1 MSCGHSGHSVPS
13 FTRCATQQAEGI
25 EICQLDL
32 MDAVGVVTRRGCGK
46 YRAQNPRCGR
56 HRPGR

>member
-1 MSCGHSGHSVPS
+1 MIQEITDELWAQSVPS

-32 MDAVGVVTRRGCGK
+32 EDAVGVVTRRGCGK
-46 YRAQNPRCGR
+46 YCAQNPRCG
-56 HRPGR
+56 